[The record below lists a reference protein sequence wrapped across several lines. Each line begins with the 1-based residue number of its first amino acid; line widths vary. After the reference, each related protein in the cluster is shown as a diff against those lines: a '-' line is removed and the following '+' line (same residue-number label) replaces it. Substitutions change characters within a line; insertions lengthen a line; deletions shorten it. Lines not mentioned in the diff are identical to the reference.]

1 MPENLV
7 IRAENDTYMV
17 RYRELL
23 IPAKLSDTLGQ
34 KPATG
39 SDVRFIWDHKSTS
52 TITKVLKNKRSVYC
66 LPVTAYGAF

>member
-1 MPENLV
+1 MLYAQKMTP
-7 IRAENDTYMV
+7 YMV

-39 SDVRFIWDHKSTS
+39 SDVQFIWDHKGTS
-52 TITKVLKNKRSVYC
+52 TITKVLKN
-66 LPVTAYGAF
+66 LLEE

>member
-17 RYRELL
+17 RCRELL

-39 SDVRFIWDHKSTS
+39 SEVQFIWDHKGTS
-52 TITKVLKNKRSVYC
+52 AITKVLKN
-66 LPVTAYGAF
+66 LLEE